1 MRNLTARVFRSLKT
15 PLVLFLVVMTPVIIN
30 AHYREIQ
37 EQIHK
42 GISELYETNE
52 SLADWVYEAN
62 DFVFNGKS
70 FDLERKQKS
79 AIYSSFESVTMVS
92 VKPGGTS
99 PGGIGTGWFARVDET
114 HGWIITNYHVISDAK
129 DRPDLISVTTAL
141 DMWDYDAEIIGYD
154 EIADIA
160 VLKIAKKDDEKWT
173 ALEIED
179 ASEIAMGDPV
189 VVMGHGMSLPYTA
202 SQGFVSYAQR
212 YGTRPYSLML
222 QVDAVINQG
231 NSGGPVIGMNGKVY
245 GVAQS
250 ILSPSRAIPGWDGI
264 GLAVG
269 AKQVQR
275 SFDFIISPNYI
286 SKGYVPYVEF
296 PFNLSVKKLE
306 EVYEI
311 SKDDRHYAYIDYSSL
326 PEGAETTVGQDS
338 GLLQGDILWEIDGEN
353 ISSSFGVLKKT
364 VYAMP
369 GDVWKVKV
377 KRGEDFVELD
387 IAMREMDRNKLLGA
401 VNRGGR

>member
-1 MRNLTARVFRSLKT
+1 
-15 PLVLFLVVMTPVIIN
+15 
-30 AHYREIQ
+30 
-37 EQIHK
+37 
-42 GISELYETNE
+42 
-52 SLADWVYEAN
+52 
-62 DFVFNGKS
+62 
-70 FDLERKQKS
+70 
-79 AIYSSFESVTMVS
+79 
-92 VKPGGTS
+92 
-99 PGGIGTGWFARVDET
+99 
-114 HGWIITNYHVISDAK
+114 
-129 DRPDLISVTTAL
+129 
-141 DMWDYDAEIIGYD
+141 
-154 EIADIA
+154 
-160 VLKIAKKDDEKWT
+160 
-173 ALEIED
+173 
-179 ASEIAMGDPV
+179 
-189 VVMGHGMSLPYTA
+189 
-202 SQGFVSYAQR
+202 
-212 YGTRPYSLML
+212 
-222 QVDAVINQG
+222 
-231 NSGGPVIGMNGKVY
+231 
-245 GVAQS
+245 
-250 ILSPSRAIPGWDGI
+250 
-264 GLAVG
+264 LAVG